1 MKTRKLIVA
10 ALAALICTVSS
21 AKPKSD
27 QPAKINVISYNIRN
41 SASNDGTNS
50 WQYRFPATLLMV
62 EDQKPDVMG
71 VQEALPAQMLILN
84 GELRGYKSI
93 GVPRDD
99 GKKEGECMAIFYN
112 KKTVKLMKW
121 GTYWLSETP
130 DVPSK
135 GWDAACFRTATWA
148 LFKDK
153 RSGRKFYMV
162 NTHLDHIGVEARRNG
177 LQLLLERIAK
187 MDPSEEIPLILNG
200 DFNVEQ
206 SDPSI
211 QVLSPKMNNA
221 RIFARTTD
229 TGITYNA
236 WGRKDSQSTIDY
248 IFYRG
253 FRECPTFEV
262 VRKSYYELTYISDH
276 FPVRAE
282 LVF

>member
-1 MKTRKLIVA
+1 MKTSKVIAL
-10 ALAALICTVSS
+10 ALAAILALPAF

-27 QPAKINVISYNIRN
+27 EPAKINVMSYNIRN
-41 SASNDGTNS
+41 SSANDGTNS
-50 WQYRFPATLLMV
+50 WHYRFPATLLMV

-71 VQEALPAQMLILN
+71 VQEALPAQMLILKE
-84 GELRGYKSI
+84 ELKSYKSI
-93 GVPRDD
+93 GVGRDD

-112 KKTVKLMKW
+112 KKKMKLMKW

-135 GWDAACFRTATWA
+135 GWDAACYRTATWA

-153 RSGRKFYMV
+153 RSGKKFYMV
-162 NTHLDHIGVEARRNG
+162 NTHLDHVGVEARKNG
-177 LQLLLERIAK
+177 LKLLLERIAK
-187 MDPSEEIPLILNG
+187 MDPTEEVPLVLSG

-206 SDPSI
+206 SNPAI
-211 QVLSPKMNNA
+211 KVLSPAMNNA
-221 RIFARTTD
+221 RVFAKKTD

-236 WGRKDSQSTIDY
+236 WGKKENQQTIDY

-253 FRECPTFEV
+253 FRECPVFEV
-262 VRKSYYELTYISDH
+262 VRKPYYDLTYISDH

-282 LVF
+282 LIF

>member
-1 MKTRKLIVA
+1 MKTRRFLVA
-10 ALAALICTVSS
+10 AFVALISLQVS
-21 AKPKSD
+21 AKQKTDS
-27 QPAKINVISYNIRN
+27 PARINVISYNVRTS
-41 SASNDGTNS
+41 SANDGTNA
-50 WQYRFPATLLMV
+50 WYYRFPATLMMV

-71 VQEALPAQMLILN
+71 VQEAMPSQMLILN
-84 GELRGYKSI
+84 EELKGYRSV

-99 GKKEGECMAIFYN
+99 GKTEGECMAIFYN
-112 KKTVKLMKW
+112 KKAVQLLKW

-153 RSGRKFYMV
+153 RSGRKFFMV
-162 NTHLDHIGVEARRNG
+162 NTHLDHVGIEARKNG
-177 LQLLLERIAK
+177 LRLIVDRISA
-187 MDPSEEIPLILNG
+187 MDPTGETPLVLCG

-206 SDPSI
+206 SNPAI
-211 QVLSPKMNNA
+211 QVLAPVMNNA
-221 RIFARTTD
+221 RIFAKATD

-236 WGRKDSQSTIDY
+236 WGRKDQQQTIDY

-253 FRECPTFEV
+253 FRECPVFEV
-262 VRKSYYELTYISDH
+262 IRKSYYNLTYISDH